1 MPVFDYKALNSR
13 GEQAGGIIDA
23 DSAAVARDRLR
34 KRGLF
39 PIEVKEGK
47 EKDDLRADIRTTRLF
62 HRIKSGEVA
71 IFTRQLATLLDSG
84 LPLVQSL
91 TALIDQLE
99 KSSLKRVVINVRDA
113 VNSGVGFAD
122 ALKRYPRA
130 FPPIYTNMIQAGEA
144 AGALEVVM
152 ERLADLSEK
161 NVKMR
166 NHIRSVLMYPILVA
180 GIGLG
185 VIIFLLVKV
194 VPTITSIFSETRQAL
209 PAPTVILLTVS
220 DFMRNYWWVL
230 LPAAVGI
237 YLIYFSWS
245 RGKSGRSTVDRIK
258 LRIPLFGTLIRKV
271 AVVRFSRTLSTL
283 LSSGAPLIQS
293 LGIVEN
299 VVNNVIIA
307 GSIEEAR
314 EAIKGGKSIAE
325 PFRKNRVFPPIVVH
339 MIAVGETSGS
349 LEKMLMKVAQAYE
362 DEVETTVSA
371 LTSLLEPLMIVI
383 MGAVVGYIVLSIL
396 LPIFQ
401 MSQAIG

>member
-13 GEQAGGIIDA
+13 GEQASGIIDA
-23 DSAAVARDRLR
+23 DSAADARNRLR

-39 PIEVKEGK
+39 PTEVTDSGEG
-47 EKDDLRADIRTTRLF
+47 EDVRSDFRTARFF
-62 HRIKSGEVA
+62 HRIKTAEVA

-84 LPLVQSL
+84 LPLVRAL

-99 KSSLKRVVINVRDA
+99 KSSLKRVVIKVRDA
-113 VNSGVGFAD
+113 VNSGISFAD

-130 FPPIYTNMIQAGEA
+130 FPPIYTNMVQAGEA

-180 GIGLG
+180 CIGFG
-185 VIIFLLVKV
+185 VIVFLLVKV

-209 PAPTVILLTVS
+209 PLPTVILLNVS
-220 DFMRNYWWVL
+220 DFMRSYWWAL
-230 LPAAVGI
+230 LPALAGV
-237 YLIYFSWS
+237 YLIYYSWS
-245 RGKSGRSTVDRIK
+245 RGKRGKAAVDRIK
-258 LRIPLFGTLIRKV
+258 LRLPLLGTLIRKV

-299 VVNNVIIA
+299 VVNNVVIA
-307 GSIEEAR
+307 RAIEEAR

-349 LEKMLMKVAQAYE
+349 LEQMLMKVSQAYE

-371 LTSLLEPLMIVI
+371 MTSLLEPIMIVI
-383 MGAVVGYIVLSIL
+383 MGVVVGYIVLSIL